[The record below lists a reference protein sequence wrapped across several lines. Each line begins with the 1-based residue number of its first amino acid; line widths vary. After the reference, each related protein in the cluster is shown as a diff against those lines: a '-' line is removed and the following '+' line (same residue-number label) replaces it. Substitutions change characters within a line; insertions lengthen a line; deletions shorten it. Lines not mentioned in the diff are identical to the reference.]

1 MKLHLATALGALLL
15 CLAGPALGQMPK
27 GSDRPRPGPVP
38 DVMPM
43 PKIVDLAMNKRAT
56 GPVVA
61 GQTATFVLEVTNNG
75 NVTVNSGMGI
85 QVIDPLPTGFSGP
98 MTGFGPPWSCGQV
111 GASLICNWNGGPVA
125 AGSAFPPITVT
136 AVAGDRES
144 YRQCASVRIRQGQ
157 DMRPENNNDCVDG
170 RIERPQRGRYDVG
183 IRKDGPPTVPIGQT
197 AIFTLQV
204 TNQGPSPVGA
214 SVGLTVSDLV
224 PVNFT
229 NVTASG
235 VGWSCTLAGS
245 QPTQVTCTYN
255 GSQVNA
261 GFQFPILT
269 ITGKVEKEGSWLQ
282 CAEVDFKKAEDG
294 NPRDN
299 EDCAEGRAGPGDKK
313 GYDLGIRKTYKPP
326 SKPGGPAT
334 FILYPTNNGPSAVS
348 GSTGVQV
355 TDTLPPNFQ
364 PPITGVGTNWDC
376 STNGGPPWT
385 VVCDYIGPSVG
396 PGPLPLIEISAA
408 VREPGNFKNCTD
420 ILLREERDLNPRDN
434 RSCVDGEVSG
444 GGGKKPDVNITK
456 TALKQPWAWPSGTG
470 VYQFRITNVGD
481 TAVPAGHTFTLTE
494 NLPAGMVLISTPN
507 AWSCSPGA
515 GTVGAATVI
524 CTYVSTVA
532 LNPTAFIQ
540 FDMTVGFDGKKEPQY
555 TNCASVRVSDRDVP
569 WGEINMD
576 NNSDCEPVE
585 VRPTPRVADLKID
598 KQGQPPIMVG
608 QSMTFVIDV
617 GNHGPDSVDASSNI
631 TVTDV
636 LPGLFSPPVTVT
648 APDWNCPP
656 PTGLSISCTYIGSGV
671 VGPGNSLPPI
681 TLSAVAT
688 SPGQTENCAQ
698 VAMPGD
704 PVAGSNKD
712 CVGVVVRPAPQP
724 ANVSVEKK
732 LYEAWDA
739 ITIFQIIVTNTG
751 TTIIPAGTVLTFTD
765 NFPAGMQLDSAS
777 GGGTTTCSPVGIIGP
792 GTVTCT
798 MTLGAPILPT
808 GGVAMGLNFSYVG
821 PVLPGYE
828 NCASVSLSIPETTLA
843 DNADCASTTYSPPAS
858 ASLVIEKVVEQDC
871 SGTYPYTACT
881 FTIRI
886 FNTGG
891 TTYTG
896 PLTFTDT
903 VTGPSGITIGGVSLA
918 SPLPPGW
925 ACNGSQPATCTI
937 TSATIP
943 PNGGYITVPLY
954 MTINGP
960 IPPQQNCAV
969 LTAPVSA
976 QSCVP
981 MGSTHFDLGLNSSIL
996 ETDLALNGAT
1006 FEFLVSSSPTLANG
1020 AQLIFNGSVITPATF
1035 APPGLSSATVSG
1047 TPLWSCAGPWSG
1059 FVCSLNVA
1067 PGAWSGGVIPLRLK
1081 VYYNTTFVGLPVT
1094 FTGQIQMNGNADPV
1108 SSNNTTSMTT
1118 VLP

>member
-1 MKLHLATALGALLL
+1 MKWHLATALGALLL
-15 CLAGPALGQMPK
+15 CLAGPALGQLPK
-27 GSDRPRPGPVP
+27 GPGGPI

-43 PKIVDLAMNKRAT
+43 PKVIDLAINKRAT

-61 GQTATFVLEVTNNG
+61 GQTATFVLEVSNNG

-85 QVIDPLPTGFSGP
+85 QVIDPLPAGFSGP
-98 MTGFGPPWSCGQV
+98 MTGFGAPWSCGQV
-111 GASLICNWNGGPVA
+111 GASLICNWNGGPVT
-125 AGSAFPPITVT
+125 AGSPFPPITVT
-136 AVAGDRES
+136 AVAGDRDS
-144 YRQCASVRIRQGQ
+144 YRQCASVRTRQGQ

-170 RIERPQRGRYDVG
+170 RIERPQGGRYDVG
-183 IRKDGPPTVPIGQT
+183 IRKDGPSTVPLGQT
-197 AIFTLQV
+197 ATFTLQV
-204 TNQGPSPVGA
+204 TNQGPAPVGA
-214 SVGLTVSDLV
+214 SVGLTVTDLV

-229 NVTASG
+229 NVTATG
-235 VGWSCTLAGS
+235 VGWNCILAGS

-269 ITGKVEKEGSWLQ
+269 ITGKVAKDGSWLQ

-299 EDCAEGRAGPGDKK
+299 RDCAEGRAGPGAKR
-313 GYDLGIRKTYKPP
+313 GYDLGISKTYKPP
-326 SKPGGPAT
+326 SSPGGPAT

-364 PPITGVGTNWDC
+364 QQIFVDGGLNWTC
-376 STNGGPPWT
+376 SINGGPPWT
-385 VVCDYIGPSVG
+385 AVCDYIGPSVG
-396 PGPLPLIEISAA
+396 PGPLPPIEILAD
-408 VREPGNFKNCTD
+408 VGEPGTFTNCAE
-420 ILLREERDLNPRDN
+420 ILLRSDSDLKPGDN
-434 RSCVDGEVSG
+434 SSCVDGKVG
-444 GGGKKPDVNITK
+444 TPTGKKPDINITK

-494 NLPAGMVLISTPN
+494 NLPAGMVLVSTPS
-507 AWSCSPGA
+507 AWNCSPGA

-540 FDMTVGFDGKKEPQY
+540 FDMTVGFDGKKEPKY

-569 WGEINMD
+569 WPEINMD

-598 KQGQPPIMVG
+598 KEGQPPIMVG
-608 QSMTFVIDV
+608 QSMTFVLGV
-617 GNHGPDSVDASSNI
+617 TNKGPDSVNASSGI

-671 VGPGNSLPPI
+671 FGPGDDLPPI
-681 TLSAVAT
+681 TVSAVAT
-688 SPGQTENCAQ
+688 SAGQTENCAQ

-704 PVAGSNKD
+704 PDPLSNKD
-712 CVGVVVRPAPQP
+712 CVRVVVRPAPQP
-724 ANVSVEKK
+724 ANVSVEKT
-732 LYEAWDA
+732 LDEAWDA
-739 ITIFQIIVTNTG
+739 ITIFQITVTNTG
-751 TTIIPAGTVLTFTD
+751 TTIIPTGTVITFTD
-765 NFPAGMQLDSAS
+765 TFPAGMQLDSAS
-777 GGGTTTCSPVGIIGP
+777 GGGTTTCSPVGNVGP

-808 GGVAMGLNFSYVG
+808 GGVSIALNFSYVG

-828 NCASVSLSIPETTLA
+828 NCASVSMSIPETTLA

-858 ASLVIEKVVEQDC
+858 ANLAIEKVVEQDC

-881 FTIRI
+881 FMIRI

-918 SPLPPGW
+918 NPQPPGW
-925 ACNGSQPATCTI
+925 TCTGSQPATCTI

-943 PNGGYITVPLY
+943 PNGGFITVPVY

-969 LTAPVSA
+969 LTAPVPA
-976 QSCVP
+976 QSCVE
-981 MGSTHFDLGLNSSIL
+981 MGSTHFDLGLTSNFV
-996 ETDLALNGAT
+996 ETFTAVNGGA
-1006 FEFLVSSSPTLANG
+1006 FEFRVSSTPTLANG
-1020 AQLIFNGSVITPATF
+1020 AQLVLTGSVTTTATLTPSM
-1035 APPGLSSATVSG
+1035 LSPSLSVA
-1047 TPLWSCAGPWSG
+1047 TPLWSCNGPWSG
-1059 FVCSLNVA
+1059 FVCTLNVA
-1067 PGAWSGGVIPLRLK
+1067 PGAWSGGLIPLQLK
-1081 VYYNTTFVGLPVT
+1081 VYYSPNFVGLPLS
-1094 FTGQIQMNGNADPV
+1094 FTGEIQMNGNADPV
-1108 SSNNTTSMTT
+1108 QSNNSSTVTM